1 MNKILKLRKETMKKQ
16 KNENEMVDGETD
28 NIVVDGE
35 IIEEK
40 EENEIVKKD
49 DDKDHDLKSKE
60 EKEVVVEMTIS

>member
-1 MNKILKLRKETMKKQ
+1 MNKILKLRKEAMRKE
-16 KNENEMVDGETD
+16 KNNDMVDVETPNEM
-28 NIVVDGE
+28 IDGE
-35 IIEEK
+35 IVEEK